1 MFPNLLAI
9 EIEAAACRQCDQH
22 DHTQKAGCDLC
33 DLVFLGLFRAGCCR
47 FFGGFLGFFL
57 GFQSVLFR
65 LRRRFLFGG
74 ISVCIFFLHQRQ
86 KVCFVHQIHKVDGL
100 LFLGIAVPAFAFEGD
115 TAPVEQPVLPETV
128 EDVVTITDET
138 SGALTPEGNLTLV
151 DDYHTNYSDGSG
163 QQFITLVSKSGNTF
177 YLVIDRNAKGQQTV
191 HFMNLVDEADLL
203 ALMEEDAA
211 DAYTAEKEA
220 AAQAEQDKLKAE
232 EEAKKAAEEA
242 AASGEEQ
249 PKENKVT
256 KIASGFLGVVVLI
269 ALAAGG
275 GFYAFTKQKQK
286 KQAEKE
292 ALDPDANY
300 TEDKGDFEI
309 PVEDEPEE
317 NDEEDTEPI

>member
-1 MFPNLLAI
+1 MKIKKLGALLVSAVLCAGM
-9 EIEAAACRQCDQH
+9 AA
-22 DHTQKAGCDLC
+22 
-33 DLVFLGLFRAGCCR
+33 
-47 FFGGFLGFFL
+47 
-57 GFQSVLFR
+57 
-65 LRRRFLFGG
+65 
-74 ISVCIFFLHQRQ
+74 
-86 KVCFVHQIHKVDGL
+86 
-100 LFLGIAVPAFAFEGD
+100 PAFAFEGEA
-115 TAPVEQPVLPETV
+115 TPVEQPVLPEV
-128 EDVVTITDET
+128 MEDVVTITDET

-163 QQFITLVSKSGNTF
+163 QQFITLVSKSGATF
-177 YLVIDRNAKGQQTV
+177 YLVIDRNSKGAQTV

-203 ALMEEDAA
+203 ALMEEEDA

-220 AAQAEQDKLKAE
+220 AAQAEQDRLKAE
-232 EEAKKAAEEA
+232 EEAKKAAEE

-275 GFYAFTKQKQK
+275 GFYVFAKQKQK

-309 PVEDEPEE
+309 PTDVPDEDETP
-317 NDEEDTEPI
+317 DEQDTEPI

>member
-1 MFPNLLAI
+1 MKIKKLGALLVS
-9 EIEAAACRQCDQH
+9 AALC
-22 DHTQKAGCDLC
+22 AGM
-33 DLVFLGLFRAGCCR
+33 A
-47 FFGGFLGFFL
+47 
-57 GFQSVLFR
+57 
-65 LRRRFLFGG
+65 
-74 ISVCIFFLHQRQ
+74 
-86 KVCFVHQIHKVDGL
+86 
-100 LFLGIAVPAFAFEGD
+100 APAFAFEGEA
-115 TAPVEQPVLPETV
+115 APVEQPVLEEV
-128 EDVVTITDET
+128 VEEDVVTVTDET

-151 DDYHTNYSDGSG
+151 DDYHTDYSDGSG
-163 QQFITLVSKSGNTF
+163 QQFITLVSKSGATF

-220 AAQAEQDKLKAE
+220 AAQAEQDRLKAE
-232 EEAKKAAEEA
+232 EEAKKAAEE

-275 GFYAFTKQKQK
+275 VFYAFAKQKQK

-309 PVEDEPEE
+309 PTDMPDEGEAP
-317 NDEEDTEPI
+317 DEQDTEPI

>member
-1 MFPNLLAI
+1 MKIKKLGALLVS
-9 EIEAAACRQCDQH
+9 AALC
-22 DHTQKAGCDLC
+22 AGM
-33 DLVFLGLFRAGCCR
+33 A
-47 FFGGFLGFFL
+47 
-57 GFQSVLFR
+57 
-65 LRRRFLFGG
+65 
-74 ISVCIFFLHQRQ
+74 
-86 KVCFVHQIHKVDGL
+86 
-100 LFLGIAVPAFAFEGD
+100 APAFAFEGEA
-115 TAPVEQPVLPETV
+115 APVEQPVLPEV
-128 EDVVTITDET
+128 VEEDVVTITDET

-151 DDYHTNYSDGSG
+151 DDYHTDYSDGSG
-163 QQFITLVSKSGNTF
+163 QQFITLVSKSGATF

-220 AAQAEQDKLKAE
+220 AAQAEQDRLKAE
-232 EEAKKAAEEA
+232 EEAKKAAEE

-275 GFYAFTKQKQK
+275 IFYAFAKQKQK

-309 PVEDEPEE
+309 PTDVPDEDEAP
-317 NDEEDTEPI
+317 DEQDTEPI

>member
-1 MFPNLLAI
+1 MKMMN
-9 EIEAAACRQCDQH
+9 
-22 DHTQKAGCDLC
+22 
-33 DLVFLGLFRAGCCR
+33 
-47 FFGGFLGFFL
+47 
-57 GFQSVLFR
+57 
-65 LRRRFLFGG
+65 
-74 ISVCIFFLHQRQ
+74 
-86 KVCFVHQIHKVDGL
+86 KVCALVLSVALCAGM
-100 LFLGIAVPAFAFEGD
+100 AAPAFAFEGEA
-115 TAPVEQPVLPETV
+115 APVEQPVLEEVV
-128 EDVVTITDET
+128 EENVVTVTDET
-138 SGALTPEGNLTLV
+138 SGALTPEGNLTRV
-151 DDYHTNYSDGSG
+151 DDYHTDYSDGSG
-163 QQFITLVSKSGNTF
+163 QQFITLVSKSGATF

-220 AAQAEQDKLKAE
+220 AAQAEQDRLKAE
-232 EEAKKAAEEA
+232 EEAKKAAEE

-309 PVEDEPEE
+309 PTDVPDEDEAP
-317 NDEEDTEPI
+317 DEQDTEPI

>member
-1 MFPNLLAI
+1 MMIKKLGALLVSVALCAGM
-9 EIEAAACRQCDQH
+9 AA
-22 DHTQKAGCDLC
+22 
-33 DLVFLGLFRAGCCR
+33 
-47 FFGGFLGFFL
+47 
-57 GFQSVLFR
+57 
-65 LRRRFLFGG
+65 
-74 ISVCIFFLHQRQ
+74 
-86 KVCFVHQIHKVDGL
+86 
-100 LFLGIAVPAFAFEGD
+100 PAFAFDGEA
-115 TAPVEQPVLPETV
+115 APVEQPVLPEVV
-128 EDVVTITDET
+128 EDVVTVTDET

-203 ALMEEDAA
+203 ALMEEEEA

-220 AAQAEQDKLKAE
+220 AAQAERDRLKAE
-232 EEAKKAAEEA
+232 EEAKKAAEEVA
-242 AASGEEQ
+242 TAEP

-256 KIASGFLGVVVLI
+256 KYAGAFLGVVALI

-275 GFYAFTKQKQK
+275 IFYAFTKQKQK

-309 PVEDEPEE
+309 PVEDEPDETG
-317 NDEEDTEPI
+317 EEDTEPI

>member
-1 MFPNLLAI
+1 MKIKKLGALLVS
-9 EIEAAACRQCDQH
+9 AALC
-22 DHTQKAGCDLC
+22 AGM
-33 DLVFLGLFRAGCCR
+33 A
-47 FFGGFLGFFL
+47 
-57 GFQSVLFR
+57 
-65 LRRRFLFGG
+65 
-74 ISVCIFFLHQRQ
+74 
-86 KVCFVHQIHKVDGL
+86 
-100 LFLGIAVPAFAFEGD
+100 APAFAFEGEA
-115 TAPVEQPVLPETV
+115 APVEQPVLPEV
-128 EDVVTITDET
+128 VEEDVVTVTDET

-163 QQFITLVSKSGNTF
+163 QQFITLVSKSGATF

-203 ALMEEDAA
+203 ALMDEDTA

-220 AAQAEQDKLKAE
+220 AAQAEQDRLKAE
-232 EEAKKAAEEA
+232 EEAKKAAEE

-275 GFYAFTKQKQK
+275 GFYAFAKQKQK

-309 PVEDEPEE
+309 PTDVPDEDEAP
-317 NDEEDTEPI
+317 DEQDTEPI